1 MALVEILTEQQRKK
15 RVWKR
20 VFNLLLAI
28 SIIFVGFY
36 LYVVEQQYQTDKW
49 HAWVNNEGQQLTS
62 QYNSML
68 ASAVADKDEQLISQ
82 ILHNIGLQP
91 AVIEVVLFS
100 ADGQPMNTE
109 QWLPGQH
116 LLLQNRE
123 KWPQIYVQE
132 LWSEN
137 TLIGYLRV
145 ALNRQQL
152 LTDLV
157 PVIQA
162 TYRPFVLAG
171 ILLLIL
177 GVIIG
182 RKFTLWQY
190 KNR

>member
-28 SIIFVGFY
+28 SIIVVGFY
-36 LYVVEQQYQTDKW
+36 LYVVEQQYQTSKW
-49 HAWVNNEGQQLTS
+49 HTWVNNEGQQLTS
-62 QYNSML
+62 QYNSLL
-68 ASAVADKDEQLISQ
+68 ATAIAEKDEQLINQ
-82 ILHNIGLQP
+82 VLHNIGLQP
-91 AVIEVVLFS
+91 SVIEVVLFS
-100 ADGQPMNTE
+100 TDGQPMNTE

-116 LLLQNRE
+116 LLYQNRE
-123 KWPQIYVQE
+123 NWPQIYVQE

-137 TLIGYLRV
+137 TLVGYLRV

-157 PVIQA
+157 PVVQA
-162 TYRPFVLAG
+162 TYRPFVFAG